1 MHIAWTLHNS
11 VRRELALRRPL
22 SHGNVG
28 FNVPFVISV
37 QLEERSLCD
46 HRTVNAANILLP
58 VGPGLTLPLPP
69 RCAARWEAAI
79 FIIRNIICI
88 NHQDK

>member
-1 MHIAWTLHNS
+1 M
-11 VRRELALRRPL
+11 
-22 SHGNVG
+22 
-28 FNVPFVISV
+28 

-46 HRTVNAANILLP
+46 HHAVNGANIFLP
-58 VGPGLTLPLPP
+58 IGSGLTLPS
-69 RCAARWEAAI
+69 RCVTRWEAAI